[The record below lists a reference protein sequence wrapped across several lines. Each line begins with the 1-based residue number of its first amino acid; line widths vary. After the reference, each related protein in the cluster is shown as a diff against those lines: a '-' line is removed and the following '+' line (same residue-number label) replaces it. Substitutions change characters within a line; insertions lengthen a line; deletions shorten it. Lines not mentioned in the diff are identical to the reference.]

1 MTKTAVAV
9 ATAMRYWPGA
19 RSTATLFAA
28 VCELTGIHVV
38 PSPPRVCRVTLP
50 PPNVALTVKAYV
62 PPRSVN
68 AAVVAE
74 MFKNVS
80 ASVEVAIGYIAPVI
94 TRRLCRVAAMR

>member
-1 MTKTAVAV
+1 
-9 ATAMRYWPGA
+9 
-19 RSTATLFAA
+19 
-28 VCELTGIHVV
+28 
-38 PSPPRVCRVTLP
+38 
-50 PPNVALTVKAYV
+50 VKAYV

-74 MFKNVS
+74 MFENVS